1 MKRESKLLLY
11 KAIDSL
17 ILAIELFNRP
27 QERGR
32 VSGVLIHID
41 HGFEMFLKAAIVDK
55 GGQIREKGANETI
68 GFDACVRRGLSDGT
82 IKFLTEEQAL
92 ILQSINGLRDAA
104 QHYLLDISESQLYI
118 QVQSGVTLFRD
129 LLMAVFKK
137 EFAHELPSRVLP
149 ISTTSPTDIAT
160 LFDSEVAEIMKLL
173 QSGKRRSVEAAA
185 KLRPLAILDS
195 TILGKKGQ
203 PSTEELNRI
212 GQQLR
217 KRDWK
222 DIFIG
227 VAEIDVVTEGTGLS
241 LSIRITK
248 KEGPPIHIVPEGTPG
263 SSTVAVRRVSELD
276 FYNLSAK
283 QLAQKVGLTIP
294 KLLAVASHISLQAD
308 TDSFKEITI
317 GKTHHKL
324 YSQKAIEKIQT
335 CLKNENLDD
344 IWKNR
349 SVSVKK
355 SSR

>member
-1 MKRESKLLLY
+1 MKRESKLLLN

-82 IKFLTEEQAL
+82 IRFLTEEQAL
-92 ILQSINGLRDAA
+92 TIQSINGLRDAA
-104 QHYLLDISESQLYI
+104 QHYFLDISEGQLYI

-195 TILGKKGQ
+195 TIQGKKGQ

-217 KRDWK
+217 KRDWR

-227 VAEIDVVTEGTGLS
+227 VAEIDVVKEGTGLS

-263 SSTVAVRRVSELD
+263 SSTVAVRRVNELD
-276 FYNLSAK
+276 FYNLGAT
-283 QLAQKVGLTIP
+283 QLAQKVDLTLP
-294 KLLAVASHISLQAD
+294 KLSAVISHISLQAD
-308 TDSFKEITI
+308 SDCFKEITI
-317 GKTHHKL
+317 GKTHHKR

-335 CLKNENLDD
+335 CLKNESLDD

-355 SSR
+355 YSR